1 MAGVNKVIILGNLGK
16 DPEVRFMPNGGG
28 VANLTI
34 ATSETWKDKQTGEQK
49 EKTEW
54 HRVVMFGKLAEIA
67 GEYLKKGSKVYIE
80 GQLQTRK
87 WQNQQGQDQYTTE
100 IVVQGFNG
108 TMQMLDSRGQ
118 GGGGQGGGFQGQQQG
133 GFSGGQQAPQQQ
145 GGFQQQQAPKQ
156 QGGFSQQAAPQQ
168 QGGFSQQA
176 PQQQAP
182 QQGGFS
188 GGQQAPQQG
197 GFQQQQGG
205 FGQQNQQQAAKVN
218 PQEPSIDFDDDIPF

>member
-80 GQLQTRK
+80 GSLQTRK
-87 WQNQQGQDQYTTE
+87 WANQQGQDQYTTE

-108 TMQMLDSRGQ
+108 SMQMLDSRGQ
-118 GGGGQGGGFQGQQQG
+118 GSGGQSPGFSGQSSQQQG
-133 GFSGGQQAPQQQ
+133 GFSGQSSQQAPQQAPQQQGGYSQQAPQQSQQPAYKPAQQQQGGFNAPQQQGGYSQQAPQQQ
-145 GGFQQQQAPKQ
+145 GGFANQGQQQKQSAP
-156 QGGFSQQAAPQQ
+156 
-168 QGGFSQQA
+168 
-176 PQQQAP
+176 
-182 QQGGFS
+182 
-188 GGQQAPQQG
+188 
-197 GFQQQQGG
+197 
-205 FGQQNQQQAAKVN
+205 KVN
-218 PQEPSIDFDDDIPF
+218 PQEPTIDFDDDIPF